1 MGADF
6 MYAVCPRCELTQER
20 KKRIKDTIRAIS
32 DEELLDAVISYCAL
46 GLDDESTPAQI
57 RVELY
62 KAVLENAEIENRE
75 TSWVRFD
82 GMDWIANI
90 TGGMSWG
97 DSPTESF
104 DSMAGI
110 NDFESVYELMKEFSR
125 EDLVIHN
132 NRAFL
137 VSKVHCNAC
146 GNEPCVDNCFGRKST
161 DGT

>member
-6 MYAVCPRCELTQER
+6 MFAASPRCELTRER
-20 KKRIKDTIRAIS
+20 KRRVKDTIRTTS
-32 DEELLDAVISYCAL
+32 DDDLLSVVYDYMPL
-46 GLDDESTPAQI
+46 GLDDESTPAEI

-75 TSWVRFD
+75 TGWVQFD

-104 DSMAGI
+104 DSMSAI
-110 NDFESVYELMKEFSR
+110 AYFDPVYELMKEFSR

-132 NRAFL
+132 NR
-137 VSKVHCNAC
+137 
-146 GNEPCVDNCFGRKST
+146 RKSA

>member
-6 MYAVCPRCELTQER
+6 MFAASPRCELTRER
-20 KKRIKDTIRAIS
+20 KRRVKETIRAIS
-32 DEELLDAVISYCAL
+32 DEKLLEVVDDYWPL
-46 GLDDESTPAQI
+46 GLDDESTPAKI

-75 TSWVRFD
+75 TGWVQLD

-104 DSMAGI
+104 DSMSAI
-110 NDFESVYELMKEFSR
+110 ACFDPVYELMKEFSR

-132 NRAFL
+132 NR
-137 VSKVHCNAC
+137 
-146 GNEPCVDNCFGRKST
+146 RKSA

>member
-6 MYAVCPRCELTQER
+6 MFTVSPRCELTPER
-20 KKRIKDTIRAIS
+20 KRRVKETIRAIR
-32 DEELLDAVISYCAL
+32 DEKLLEVVNDYWPL

-62 KAVLENAEIENRE
+62 KAVLEVAEIENRD
-75 TSWVRFD
+75 TSNLRLT
-82 GMDWIANI
+82 GMDWVANI

-104 DSMAGI
+104 NLMSGVTCFDP
-110 NDFESVYELMKEFSR
+110 VYDLMKEFSR
-125 EDLVIHN
+125 EDIVILN
-132 NRAFL
+132 NRPAP
-137 VSKVHCNAC
+137 KPQQQRGGA
-146 GNEPCVDNCFGRKST
+146 